1 MMLNLLLIFIMIDTI
16 NAFTMNKVMNRNP
29 FITNSRLLESKIKN
43 LDADEFQGI
52 VDSTNSNEYPIV
64 IDFQKS
70 KCGPCMKIAPDL
82 EKMAD
87 KYAGK
92 VDFFKVDADKS
103 KEALKLMKTQGIR
116 AVPTFHIW
124 FKGEKID
131 TISGARIDELDQSLF
146 GTLSANKLLD

>member
-1 MMLNLLLIFIMIDTI
+1 MLNLLLIFIMIDTI

-43 LDADEFQGI
+43 LEADEFQGI

>member
-1 MMLNLLLIFIMIDTI
+1 MLNLLLIFLMIDTI
-16 NAFTMNKVMNRNP
+16 YAFTMNKVMNRNP

-43 LDADEFQGI
+43 LEADEFQGI